1 MIRTYCAVA
10 MFSMVLS
17 SAASAD
23 PSKAECIDAHSRGQ
37 DARDQGKL
45 TLARKLFLTCA
56 QSSCPQLVVNDCA
69 RWTDE
74 VARLQ
79 PTVTFAARDTTGTDL
94 PDTTLY
100 IDGVLVTPR
109 LDDGRPRD
117 IDPGKHTVRFSHQG
131 RDQTLA
137 IVVGSGERGRSVVAS
152 FPKLG
157 APQPAAASAPVAQT
171 EVPPPRVSRP
181 TGAVVLMIGGA
192 ALAVGGAA
200 FGAYEVAQVPS
211 NCSYIDRE
219 CAATPGDPVF
229 GQAKRAVQLANVGWA
244 IAGVGLA
251 AGVGGAIWYFVG
263 GHRSQREHVA
273 LAPWMTAGAGGLSLS
288 GSM

>member
-1 MIRTYCAVA
+1 MIRLYCAVA
-10 MFSMVLS
+10 ISSMVLT
-17 SAASAD
+17 SAASAE

-56 QSSCPQLVVNDCA
+56 QTSCPQLVVNDCA

-79 PTVTFAARDTTGTDL
+79 PTVTFAARDSSGTDL

-100 IDGVLVTPR
+100 IDGVLVAPR

-117 IDPGKHTVRFSHQG
+117 VDPGKHTVRFSHQG
-131 RDQTLA
+131 RDQTLT

-157 APQPAAASAPVAQT
+157 APQPNGTNATAVQAQASS
-171 EVPPPRVSRP
+171 PRVTRP
-181 TGAVVLMIGGA
+181 TGALVLMIGGA
-192 ALAVGGAA
+192 ALAVGGAT
-200 FGAYEVAQVPS
+200 FGAYEVAQVPN

-229 GQAKRAVQLANVGWA
+229 DRAKRAVQLANVGWA
-244 IAGVGLA
+244 LAGVGLA

-263 GHRSQREHVA
+263 GQPSRRERVA
-273 LAPWMTAGAGGLSLS
+273 IAPWMAPGAGGLWVS
-288 GSM
+288 GSL

>member
-1 MIRTYCAVA
+1 MARVLRAVA
-10 MFSMVLS
+10 LASVVMTSV
-17 SAASAD
+17 ASAE
-23 PSKAECIDAHSRGQ
+23 PGKAECIDAHSRGQ

-79 PTVTFAARDTTGTDL
+79 PTVTFAARDSGGTDL
-94 PDTTLY
+94 PDTALY
-100 IDGVLVTPR
+100 IDGVFVASR

-117 IDPGKHTVRFSHQG
+117 VDPGKHMVRFSHRG
-131 RDQTLA
+131 RDQTLTV
-137 IVVGSGERGRSVVAS
+137 VVGAGERGRSVVAI

-157 APQPAAASAPVAQT
+157 GPQTSAHAGPEAVSQSSS
-171 EVPPPRVSRP
+171 PRMARP
-181 TGAVVLMIGGA
+181 TGAVALLIGGA
-192 ALAVGGAA
+192 ALTIGGVTL
-200 FGAYEVAQVPS
+200 GAYEVSRVPN
-211 NCSYIDRE
+211 NCSYFDRQ

-229 GQAKRAVQLANVGWA
+229 DEAKRAVQLANVGWT
-244 IAGVGLA
+244 IAGIGLA

-263 GHRSQREHVA
+263 GSSAQRERVA
-273 LAPWMTAGAGGLSLS
+273 IAPWLSAGSGGLSVS